1 MAQAKP
7 FSDLIKAVNKEPER
21 RTLQYKGETYEYWA
35 TVLTMAQ
42 REAIKRIQKN
52 ENDANEF
59 AVRLL
64 ISKALFK
71 DGKRMFQDAQ
81 YAEMKNE
88 WPVAEVEEAMLKLLK
103 SDADRDAEESDE
115 EGNTG
120 AGSSASR
127 PST

>member
-115 EGNTG
+115 EGKD
-120 AGSSASR
+120 
-127 PST
+127 